1 MKNVKSEKGA
11 ITILVLVS
19 VLFMVSFLISA
30 YVIIA
35 NKVQTQKE
43 IIADTK
49 IVYESN
55 LNMEETYNLYFSN
68 DEIIPIYT
76 VSQLLS
82 IGTEKCITIN
92 GKIYTFSND
101 ASYLLASDLEF
112 SSTEDDWIPIGNI
125 EKNGFTGYFNGNGHT
140 ITVTDLDG
148 TTHIY
153 SDKNSYGGLCNLTI
167 NTIPEDANVTLIFNE
182 QQVNQNSVSVPYNTI
197 VNYRVTKDGY
207 LEQSDNI
214 KITENK
220 ILEITLQEDIT

>member
-11 ITILVLVS
+11 ITILVLAS

-55 LNMEETYNLYFSN
+55 LSMEETYNLYFSN

-167 NTIPEDANVTLIFNE
+167 NTIPEEANVTLIFNE

-197 VNYRVTKDGY
+197 VNYRVAKDGY